1 MKTYSSLAT
10 FVAAYLLA
18 AGVHPVHADE
28 WVAHVSPSVTTGTYQ
43 DSTARSS
50 LLERGI
56 TVSANYLDKGGVA
69 LGVSN
74 ASVFMKSGVTTTE
87 QTNTVL
93 SGHWSY
99 QVPDMPGRWTVRM
112 DLHSITNNDPSGDT
126 DKVVAL
132 APQLSWLSSDGMLYA
147 DLGYART
154 RYQNDLS
161 GNDLSVNQL
170 TPTLGFALNEGY
182 DWVQVRS
189 YLMSGMNPLRAN
201 GKSDASALEVK
212 WTHFMSPDTSALLPA
227 SIAVGLVGGDR
238 IYAVD
243 MDAQSV
249 ANLKD
254 IHTGTANI
262 GLNWKLS
269 KTAGLFVLLGQSRF
283 RNLTTV
289 AGVTSTNDYSLNVA
303 HATLTFDF

>member
-1 MKTYSSLAT
+1 M
-10 FVAAYLLA
+10 
-18 AGVHPVHADE
+18 HAQE
-28 WVAHVSPSVTTGTYQ
+28 WVVHVAPSVTTGTYQ

-56 TVSANYLDKGGVA
+56 TLSANYLDKGGMS
-69 LGVSN
+69 LGLSN

-99 QVPDMPGRWTVRM
+99 QVPDMPGRWTARL
-112 DLHSITNNDPSGDT
+112 DLHSITNNDPTGNT

-132 APQLSWLSSDGMLYA
+132 APQLSWLSSDGMVYA

-154 RYQNDLS
+154 RYQ
-161 GNDLSVNQL
+161 NDLSVNQL

-189 YLMSGMNPLRAN
+189 YLMSGMNPVRAAD
-201 GKSDASALEVK
+201 KSNASALEVK
-212 WTHFMSPDTSALLPA
+212 WTHFMAPDASALMPA
-227 SIAVGLVGGDR
+227 SFSLGLVGGER
-238 IYAVD
+238 IYTVD

-249 ANLKD
+249 ANLAD

-269 KTAGLFVLLGQSRF
+269 KTASLFVLLGQSRF
-283 RNLTTV
+283 RSVSL
-289 AGVTSTNDYSLNVA
+289 ANDYRLNVG
-303 HATLTFDF
+303 HATMTFDF